1 MRGKLTRMWAH
12 VAGIA
17 LVAGARVPDAECG
30 SSPKRCFPLRQAHK
44 THQLLSFP
52 SPVAQT
58 WFAPTAPGSG
68 KTHRLAGSRFPLCS
82 SPLCG
87 GPAGF
92 QPAPGDHTHGD
103 EPHVRKK
110 KEERGE
116 GASPVHTRRASC
128 FGKGSPWR
136 RARTR
141 RLQAESNGQA
151 EASRASA
158 RARHS
163 RPPALQSAN
172 YARHRFCIAAAF
184 CVGFRAVLF
193 IRQEVVLLHR
203 PVRANRPPPR
213 WKDTWRRHPALASA
227 PETALL
233 PKELRTSCFHP
244 VERILVRALAGG
256 VALGAWRV

>member
-1 MRGKLTRMWAH
+1 MAPRRGGCATGAEEGALRLRGKLTRMWAH

-172 YARHRFCIAAAF
+172 YARHRT
-184 CVGFRAVLF
+184 V
-193 IRQEVVLLHR
+193 
-203 PVRANRPPPR
+203 
-213 WKDTWRRHPALASA
+213 S
-227 PETALL
+227 ALL
-233 PKELRTSCFHP
+233 QPSVLAFALYFLFDRRSFCYIARFA
-244 VERILVRALAGG
+244 RIVPRRAGRIRGG
-256 VALGAWRV
+256 VTPHSLRHQRQHCC